1 NTSPL
6 WEDFVAK
13 ASKLHA
19 CLKAAIQAIAS
30 YLDAFQKIA
39 DAATNS
45 RGASKEIGTALTRV
59 CLRHKAVETRLKTFT
74 AAIMDCLVQ
83 PLQEKL
89 EDWKRSVAMIDKEHA
104 KEYKR
109 CRTEL
114 KKRSTDTLRLQKK
127 ARKGQSDNLQ
137 SLMDSHMQDVTLRRA
152 ELEEVEK
159 KSLRSAM
166 IEERMRYCNFVH
178 LLQPVVKEECEV
190 MSELGHLQEAMQS
203 IALVTKEPHV
213 LPPASEELIHDAKA
227 SITLYPESPSTSG
240 GGGGSLSQGGCSN
253 SLGSRKSS
261 VCSISSMNSSGSS
274 NSPGH
279 PHYQRSL
286 SQYISPSMRLKPGE
300 SSDSGF
306 CSSPA
311 LTTQASSIANP
322 SHAVTTW
329 PTHSQDA
336 VDLAPNATD
345 RPHTISSAY
354 EKGHQRPPLT
364 VYTFQNPETIH
375 EGGNANGN
383 GSAAGSNSGQNTP
396 STQKS
401 PGGALNRPPLPV

>member
-1 NTSPL
+1 L
-6 WEDFVAK
+6 AYDFFG
-13 ASKLHA
+13 
-19 CLKAAIQAIAS
+19 AAIHTIAA

-83 PLQEKL
+83 PLQDKL
-89 EDWKRSVAMIDKEHA
+89 EDWKRSVATIDKEHA

-114 KKRSTDTLRLQKK
+114 KKRSTDTLR
-127 ARKGQSDNLQ
+127 R
-137 SLMDSHMQDVTLRRA
+137 RRA
-152 ELEEVEK
+152 
-159 KSLRSAM
+159 
-166 IEERMRYCNFVH
+166 
-178 LLQPVVKEECEV
+178 
-190 MSELGHLQEAMQS
+190 AMQS
-203 IALVTKEPHV
+203 IALVTKEPQV
-213 LPPASEELIHDAKA
+213 LPAASEELIHHAKA
-227 SITLYPESPSTSG
+227 SIILYPESPRVPVLACGWLIVSKWFV
-240 GGGGSLSQGGCSN
+240 N

-279 PHYQRSL
+279 PHYPRSL
-286 SQYISPSMRLKPGE
+286 SQLISPSIRLKPGE

-311 LTTQASSIANP
+311 LTTQASSINNP

-329 PTHSQDA
+329 PTHSQDSN
-336 VDLAPNATD
+336 VDLPSNASE
-345 RPHTISSAY
+345 RPHTISSTY

-375 EGGNANGN
+375 EGS
-383 GSAAGSNSGQNTP
+383 GSIINNSTTGGSSSGQNTP
-396 STQKS
+396 CTQKS
-401 PGGALNRPPLPV
+401 PAGALNRPPLPVKPSHV